1 MKEASFENGSNETYL
16 NCNPWNFNI
25 YKAANVRTALVPIS
39 YSKGTWL
46 FRKTGGTKK
55 NGENKEFVQ
64 NQTGE
69 WMEKVGRGGEVVVV
83 VVYI

>member
-1 MKEASFENGSNETYL
+1 MR
-16 NCNPWNFNI
+16 I
-25 YKAANVRTALVPIS
+25 ALVLIS
-39 YSKGTWL
+39 YSRSTWL

-69 WMEKVGRGGEVVVV
+69 WMGKGGRVGEVVIV